1 MCKYEVTEH
10 TSPAFV
16 FYNLVFNAPSNQVI
30 DIDYVVKG
38 LSKYGKRLDE
48 TFISDYLDEWYQEGR
63 LNTRGSGYVLA

>member
-1 MCKYEVTEH
+1 MCRYEVTEH

-30 DIDYVVKG
+30 DVDYIVKE
-38 LSKYGKRLDE
+38 LSKYGKQLDE
-48 TFISDYLDEWYQEGR
+48 SFICEYLEEWYQEGR